1 MKSENKLSLDEHM
14 DELLMRVAALSYV
27 EQEKDVL
34 HNEILEAQKDESL
47 QPSADSIREIKKA
60 YRRYR
65 TKKKIHMVAKRTS
78 YFAAS
83 LFVIAVASF
92 SICYA
97 TVDAFRAQVSSFFTR
112 STVEYTEISTS
123 GLSLSADWD
132 GYPVP
137 LYIPTGYSV
146 ESDFVIEGNGGS
158 IDFSNGKQE
167 FSYSFYPI
175 ELASNIKIDSENT
188 SHRIV
193 NIQGKN
199 ADLYQKEGYTAVI
212 LKDDN
217 FAYVI
222 SGDISQEEAVQ
233 MMESITTK
241 K

>member
-1 MKSENKLSLDEHM
+1 MKSENKLSLDERT
-14 DELLMRVAALSYV
+14 DELLMEIAALSYV
-27 EQEKDVL
+27 KQEKDAL

-112 STVEYTEISTS
+112 STMEYTEISTS
-123 GLSLSADWD
+123 SLSLSGDWD

-158 IDFSNGKQE
+158 IDFSNGERK

-175 ELASNIKIDSENT
+175 ELASSIKIDSENT
-188 SHRIV
+188 NYQTV
-193 NIQGKN
+193 DIQGKS
-199 ADLYQKEGYTAVI
+199 ADLYQKEGYIAII
-212 LKDDN
+212 LKDDI

-222 SGDISQEEAVQ
+222 TGNISQEDAIQ
-233 MMESITTK
+233 MVESITVK

>member
-1 MKSENKLSLDEHM
+1 MKPEKLSLDEHM
-14 DELLMRVAALSYV
+14 DELLMQAAALSYV
-27 EQEKDVL
+27 EQEKDAL
-34 HNEILEAQKDESL
+34 HNEILEAHKHESL
-47 QPSADSIREIKKA
+47 QPSADSIREIKRA
-60 YRRYR
+60 YRKYHA
-65 TKKKIHMVAKRTS
+65 KKRIRKIARRMA

-83 LFVIAVASF
+83 LFVIAAASF

-97 TVDAFRAQVSSFFTR
+97 TVDAFRARVSSFFTR

-123 GLSLSADWD
+123 SLSLSADWD

-188 SHRIV
+188 NHQIIE
-193 NIQGKN
+193 IQGKS
-199 ADLYQKEGYTAVI
+199 ADLYQKEGYTTLVF
-212 LKDDN
+212 KDDH

-222 SGDISQEEAVQ
+222 SGNISQEDVVQIAKSIAV
-233 MMESITTK
+233 K

>member
-1 MKSENKLSLDEHM
+1 MKSENKLSLDERT
-14 DELLMRVAALSYV
+14 DELLMEIAALSYV
-27 EQEKDVL
+27 KQEKDAL

-112 STVEYTEISTS
+112 STMEYTEISTS
-123 GLSLSADWD
+123 SLSLSGNWD

-146 ESDFVIEGNGGS
+146 ESDFVTDENGGK
-158 IDFSNGKQE
+158 INFSDGTNILL
-167 FSYSFYPI
+167 YSFYPI
-175 ELASNIKIDSENT
+175 DLSSSIKVDSENT
-188 SHRIV
+188 SHQV
-193 NIQGKN
+193 VDIQGKN
-199 ADLYQKEGYTAVI
+199 ADLYQKEGYTAIV

-217 FAYVI
+217 FAYLI
-222 SGDISQEEAVQ
+222 KGDLSKEEAIQ
-233 MMESITTK
+233 MMESITVK

>member
-1 MKSENKLSLDEHM
+1 MKSENKLSLDERT
-14 DELLMRVAALSYV
+14 DELLMEIAALSYV
-27 EQEKDVL
+27 KQEKDAL

-112 STVEYTEISTS
+112 STMEYTEISTS
-123 GLSLSADWD
+123 SLSLSGNWD

-137 LYIPTGYSV
+137 IYIPTGYYI
-146 ESDFVIEGNGGS
+146 ESDLVTEEIGGS
-158 IDFSNGKQE
+158 IGYSNGKQR
-167 FSYSFYPI
+167 FFYSFYPI
-175 ELASNIKIDSENT
+175 DLSSSIKIDSENA
-188 SHRIV
+188 SHQIID
-193 NIQGKN
+193 IQGKN

-212 LKDDN
+212 LKDDV

-222 SGDISQEEAVQ
+222 SGDISQEEAIQ
-233 MMESITTK
+233 MMESITAK

>member
-1 MKSENKLSLDEHM
+1 MKSENKLSLEERT
-14 DELLMRVAALSYV
+14 DELLMEIAALSYV
-27 EQEKDVL
+27 KQEKDAL

-112 STVEYTEISTS
+112 STMEYTEISTS
-123 GLSLSADWD
+123 SLSLSGNWD

-137 LYIPTGYSV
+137 IYIPTGYYI
-146 ESDFVIEGNGGS
+146 ESDLVTEEIGGS
-158 IDFSNGKQE
+158 IGYSNGKQR
-167 FSYSFYPI
+167 FFYSFYPI
-175 ELASNIKIDSENT
+175 DLSSSIKIDSENA
-188 SHRIV
+188 SHQIID
-193 NIQGKN
+193 IQGKN
-199 ADLYQKEGYTAVI
+199 ADLYQKEGYTALV
-212 LKDDN
+212 LKDDS
-217 FAYVI
+217 FVYLI
-222 SGDISQEEAVQ
+222 KGDISKDDAAQ

>member
-1 MKSENKLSLDEHM
+1 MKSENKLSLDERT
-14 DELLMRVAALSYV
+14 DELLMEIAALSYV
-27 EQEKDVL
+27 KQEKDAL

-112 STVEYTEISTS
+112 STMEYTEISTS
-123 GLSLSADWD
+123 SLSLSGNWD

-146 ESDFVIEGNGGS
+146 ESDFVIEGNGGN
-158 IDFSNGKQE
+158 INFANEEQK

-175 ELASNIKIDSENT
+175 ELASSIKIDSENT
-188 SHRIV
+188 SHQIV
-193 NIQGKN
+193 DIQGKN
-199 ADLYQKEGYTAVI
+199 ADLYQKEGYTALV
-212 LKDDN
+212 LKDDS
-217 FAYVI
+217 FVYLI
-222 SGDISQEEAVQ
+222 KGDISKNNAIQ
-233 MMESITTK
+233 MMESITVK

>member
-14 DELLMRVAALSYV
+14 DELLMQVAALSYV

-47 QPSADSIREIKKA
+47 QPSADPIREIKKA

-65 TKKKIHMVAKRTS
+65 AKERIRKTARRMA

-83 LFVIAVASF
+83 LFVIAAASF

-112 STVEYTEISTS
+112 STMEYTEISTS
-123 GLSLSADWD
+123 GLSLSANWD

-137 LYIPTGYSV
+137 LYIPAGYYVENDFVMKETGGNIGYS
-146 ESDFVIEGNGGS
+146 NGAQQ
-158 IDFSNGKQE
+158 F
-167 FSYSFYPI
+167 FYSFYPI
-175 ELASNIKIDSENT
+175 ELASSIKIDSENT
-188 SHRIV
+188 SHQIV
-193 NIQGKN
+193 DIQGKN
-199 ADLYQKEGYTAVI
+199 ADLYQKEGYVAIV
-212 LKDDN
+212 LKDDI

-222 SGDISQEEAVQ
+222 SGDIPQEDAIQ
-233 MMESITTK
+233 MMKSITVK

>member
-1 MKSENKLSLDEHM
+1 MKSENKLSLDERT
-14 DELLMRVAALSYV
+14 DELLMEIAALSYV
-27 EQEKDVL
+27 KQEKDAL

-47 QPSADSIREIKKA
+47 QPSADSIREIKRA
-60 YRRYR
+60 YRKYHA
-65 TKKKIHMVAKRTS
+65 KKRIRKIARRMA

-83 LFVIAVASF
+83 LFVIAAASF

-112 STVEYTEISTS
+112 STMEYTEISTS
-123 GLSLSADWD
+123 NLSLSADWD

-146 ESDFVIEGNGGS
+146 ESDLVTEEIGGS
-158 IDFSNGKQE
+158 IGYSNGKQR
-167 FSYSFYPI
+167 FFYSFYPI
-175 ELASNIKIDSENT
+175 DLSSSIKIDSENT

-193 NIQGKN
+193 NIQGKD